1 MEAWMEWTFEG
12 GLNSFGSRSRRE
24 PRPVINLACKGAVCQ
39 FEWHRDNKELL
50 PSQALAWGG
59 FFL

>member
-24 PRPVINLACKGAVCQ
+24 PRPVINLACMMVHGMSAFVRMK
-39 FEWHRDNKELL
+39 L
-50 PSQALAWGG
+50 GG
-59 FFL
+59 TAEVKAPVL